1 MKSLW
6 LGVISAVAVLVML
19 LKFLSGAPSN
29 ASFLESLSPVE
40 AVRNLAFALGF
51 GAGLPTTVALIAA
64 ACLVVLIPV
73 ATFLLVRRFTRRIDK
88 GSRA

>member
-1 MKSLW
+1 LW
-6 LGVISAVAVLVML
+6 FGSISAVAVLVVL
-19 LKFLSGAPSN
+19 LKFLSAAPTN
-29 ASFLESLSPVE
+29 ASFLESLSPVA

-51 GAGLPTTVALIAA
+51 GAGVPTTVALIAA